1 MRPRIVGEHELPDKA
16 GRRADHHAGDRARE
30 VRALPEEREEDE
42 RTECRAEAAPRE
54 RDHVHHDLEEVAL
67 RVHRH
72 PERHERDR
80 ADRETRHAE
89 KLPVRRPLA
98 DDDLVEIVREARGG
112 DQELAV
118 GRGHNR
124 RHDRRQEDACKDARE
139 EPAVKD
145 AVDHHHEH
153 LLGVVADV
161 RKRQAPL
168 LEIEVEDETDHRR
181 RAERDRHP
189 AHRDA
194 TGALHLRRIV
204 DRHEPDQDVRHAEV
218 AEPPRHAR
226 GKADETRRLRGRG
239 VREERLQI
247 RIDLIERVHRR
258 GETAR
263 VADDN
268 RRHQDD
274 CDKHQRTLD
283 EVRPAHRH
291 VPAEQRIADDD
302 ERADPE
308 TERVASHRE
317 PEERNRVRNAEGRR
331 EELRAA
337 HEPGRRVEREEHED
351 DDRRD
356 DA

>member
-1 MRPRIVGEHELPDKA
+1 M
-16 GRRADHHAGDRARE
+16 
-30 VRALPEEREEDE
+30 
-42 RTECRAEAAPRE
+42 
-54 RDHVHHDLEEVAL
+54 
-67 RVHRH
+67 
-72 PERHERDR
+72 
-80 ADRETRHAE
+80 
-89 KLPVRRPLA
+89 
-98 DDDLVEIVREARGG
+98 
-112 DQELAV
+112 
-118 GRGHNR
+118 
-124 RHDRRQEDACKDARE
+124 
-139 EPAVKD
+139 
-145 AVDHHHEH
+145 
-153 LLGVVADV
+153 
-161 RKRQAPL
+161 
-168 LEIEVEDETDHRR
+168 
-181 RAERDRHP
+181 
-189 AHRDA
+189 
-194 TGALHLRRIV
+194 
-204 DRHEPDQDVRHAEV
+204 RHAEV

-268 RRHQDD
+268 RRHQDN

-331 EELRAA
+331 EELRTA

-356 DA
+356 DARDAGRIAEAVADEVRNRDRIPAGVRIDPESVRHDLPVEVSAHEEPDADPRLGEAADVDGARKAHQQPARHVGGLRRERDHPLVHLAAAEIVVAERLLALGEEKADPEHERKIADE